1 MSESERDTE
10 NNKECRSSFSSTQ
23 DENED
28 KEAKQET
35 VFTSQESKT
44 NVATQNFIEIDDN
57 RKANDDDYEDDDGK
71 AKISFY
77 VKVVKHKKFENL

>member
-10 NNKECRSSFSSTQ
+10 NNKEWRSSFSSTQ

-35 VFTSQESKT
+35 AFTSQESKT
-44 NVATQNFIEIDDN
+44 NVATQSFIDIDDN
-57 RKANDDDYEDDDGK
+57 KKANDDDYEDDDGK
-71 AKISFY
+71 GKIYFY